1 MRLQGVDLIAELD
14 ELTVMGLV
22 EVLPRLPYFWRLER
36 RIHRLMDGERPDLVV
51 LIDFPG
57 FNMRIAR
64 AAHERGC
71 AVLYYIAPKAW
82 AWRRER
88 AHALAE
94 TTDRVAVI
102 LPFEADFLR
111 DFGVDATYVGH
122 PLLDRPDDVKS
133 RATFSTEWGL
143 DPARPLLAMLPGSRT
158 QELGRHIEPFTR
170 IAERVVR
177 ARPDVLP
184 VFSRAEAMHA
194 GPFHETGFPAV
205 ADTRAL
211 LRHASAAL
219 VKSGTSTLE
228 AVIEGTPMA
237 VAYRASSLTVR
248 LARRLIQ
255 VEHFALPNLVAGER
269 VVPEFLQ
276 EQVEPDA
283 VGAISRAAQGS
294 FRDALGTLDQL
305 VAYGGDVL
313 ATDDVLAV
321 LGIADADLI
330 FGAAEAIATQDGR
343 AAIETVDALSR
354 SGRDPVR
361 FARDVI
367 AHLRQLLVVRSTEE
381 VPESF
386 GLVAAHSARLAE
398 QAGRLGE
405 VALVRA
411 IDALSAALAG
421 IREGDDARMAL
432 ELALLRSARPEI
444 DPSRD
449 ALAQRLER
457 IERTLG
463 QAGLAAPGP
472 AGEITIEREQAE
484 TDPGPSEAGAE
495 PDGQPD
501 AAASHTGGTGTSV
514 QDEAPGGV
522 GAQPDGGSGQEVES
536 AVGNAPAVAAAVAER
551 PGPKTGA
558 VGTAESQSEST
569 ESGERASDAAA
580 SVPADLD
587 QIVALWPAV
596 AEQLRE
602 SGSELLSTVVEAAR
616 PVSLDAESGVLEV
629 GFPPSAQFN
638 KRKVEM
644 KANRELFTDALRAVA
659 GLTLRPTFVLLE
671 EEHSSSESENGD
683 GPLSEEEEQALI
695 AQVKS
700 AFDAEEYE
708 PDEQGTDAASSDGD
722 ATSAAVDA
730 AAPEGDATASDAD
743 TAAPE
748 GGAASSDAEGAR

>member
-1 MRLQGVDLIAELD
+1 MTETSLYRRHRPRSFDQVVGQEHVVRTLRNAVERDRVHHAYLFVGSRGTGKTSVAKILARSLNCVNGPTVTPCDECESCRSIAAGTSLDVIEMDAASNRSVDDIRELRERVGYVPATGRSKVYILD
-14 ELTVMGLV
+14 EAHMLTREAWNAFLKTLEEPPPSTVFVLATTEPHKVMPTIV
-22 EVLPRLPYFWRLER
+22 DRCQRFDFR
-36 RIHRLMDGERPDLVV
+36 RPSAEE
-51 LIDFPG
+51 
-57 FNMRIAR
+57 IA
-64 AAHERGC
+64 
-71 AVLYYIAPKAW
+71 
-82 AWRRER
+82 
-88 AHALAE
+88 
-94 TTDRVAVI
+94 T
-102 LPFEADFLR
+102 
-111 DFGVDATYVGH
+111 
-122 PLLDRPDDVKS
+122 
-133 RATFSTEWGL
+133 
-143 DPARPLLAMLPGSRT
+143 
-158 QELGRHIEPFTR
+158 
-170 IAERVVR
+170 VVR
-177 ARPDVLP
+177 GV
-184 VFSRAEAMHA
+184 AE
-194 GPFHETGFPAV
+194 
-205 ADTRAL
+205 
-211 LRHASAAL
+211 
-219 VKSGTSTLE
+219 
-228 AVIEGTPMA
+228 IEG
-237 VAYRASSLTVR
+237 
-248 LARRLIQ
+248 IK
-255 VEHFALPNLVAGER
+255 
-269 VVPEFLQ
+269 
-276 EQVEPDA
+276 VEPDA

-551 PGPKTGA
+551 LGPKTGA

-616 PVSLDAESGVLEV
+616 PVSLDAESGALEV

-644 KANRELFTDALRAVA
+644 KANRELFTDALRVVA

-683 GPLSEEEEQALI
+683 GPLSEEEERALI

>member
-1 MRLQGVDLIAELD
+1 MTETSLYRRHRPRSFDQVVGQEHVVRTLRNAVERDRVHHAYLFVGSRGTGKTSVAKILARSLNCVNGPTVTPCDECESCRSIAAGTSLDVIEMDAASNRSVDDIRELRERVGYVPATGRSKVYILD
-14 ELTVMGLV
+14 EAHMLTREAWNAFLKTLEEPPPSTVFVLATTEPHKVMPTIV
-22 EVLPRLPYFWRLER
+22 DRCQRFDFR
-36 RIHRLMDGERPDLVV
+36 RPSAEE
-51 LIDFPG
+51 
-57 FNMRIAR
+57 IA
-64 AAHERGC
+64 
-71 AVLYYIAPKAW
+71 
-82 AWRRER
+82 
-88 AHALAE
+88 
-94 TTDRVAVI
+94 T
-102 LPFEADFLR
+102 
-111 DFGVDATYVGH
+111 
-122 PLLDRPDDVKS
+122 
-133 RATFSTEWGL
+133 
-143 DPARPLLAMLPGSRT
+143 
-158 QELGRHIEPFTR
+158 
-170 IAERVVR
+170 VVR
-177 ARPDVLP
+177 GV
-184 VFSRAEAMHA
+184 AE
-194 GPFHETGFPAV
+194 
-205 ADTRAL
+205 
-211 LRHASAAL
+211 
-219 VKSGTSTLE
+219 
-228 AVIEGTPMA
+228 IEG
-237 VAYRASSLTVR
+237 
-248 LARRLIQ
+248 IK
-255 VEHFALPNLVAGER
+255 
-269 VVPEFLQ
+269 
-276 EQVEPDA
+276 VEPDA

-411 IDALSAALAG
+411 IDALTAALAG

-514 QDEAPGGV
+514 QDEDPGGV

-616 PVSLDAESGVLEV
+616 PVSLDAESGALEV